1 MHHPHDTFARYLGK
15 TLDSLNFEDVEQK
28 LVPLL
33 EKQKR
38 GDIMTIADRLRQ
50 EGKKTGI
57 KKWALIGEIKLCKQ
71 LLNDDLVQPQLAE
84 QLKARITELHEKL
97 KKSPVAARIDN

>member
-1 MHHPHDTFARYLGK
+1 
-15 TLDSLNFEDVEQK
+15 VEQK

-50 EGKKTGI
+50 EGEKKGETIGKKTGI
-57 KKWALIGEIKLCKQ
+57 KKGALIGEIKLCKQ

-97 KKSPVAARIDN
+97 KKSPVAARMDV